1 MKTIDSI
8 TTPKRIPDPVI
19 REVRRI
25 KEEIIAEHGGDIRQL
40 LKSLRERQM
49 SNPQLV
55 QKAER
60 EQGIAP
66 NA

>member
-1 MKTIDSI
+1 MKTIDSN

-25 KEEIIAEHGGDIRQL
+25 KEEIIAEHGGDIRLL

-49 SNPQLV
+49 GNPRLV
-55 QKAER
+55 RKAEGER
-60 EQGIAP
+60 GFAP
-66 NA
+66 NS

>member
-1 MKTIDSI
+1 MKTIDSNP
-8 TTPKRIPDPVI
+8 TPKRISDPVI

-25 KEEIIAEHGGDIRQL
+25 KEEIIAEHGVDIRQL

-49 SNPQLV
+49 GTPRLV
-55 QKAER
+55 RKAEG

>member
-1 MKTIDSI
+1 MKTIDSN

-25 KEEIIAEHGGDIRQL
+25 KEEIIAEHGGDIRLL

-49 SNPQLV
+49 SNPRLV
-55 QKAER
+55 RKAEG

>member
-1 MKTIDSI
+1 MKTIDSNP
-8 TTPKRIPDPVI
+8 TPKRIPDPVI

-40 LKSLRERQM
+40 LKSLRERQKG
-49 SNPQLV
+49 NPRLV
-55 QKAER
+55 RKAEG
-60 EQGIAP
+60 EQGSAP